1 MNAVLAVELS
11 FSILISVQRTYIR
24 SHGLRHDFGTGGG
37 GRGGGVTELKV
48 GRKMCMRKL
57 LTIIIYPPVHKHTH
71 L

>member
-37 GRGGGVTELKV
+37 GGTELKV
-48 GRKMCMRKL
+48 GRKMCAHKL
-57 LTIIIYPPVHKHTH
+57 LTIIIYPPVRKHTH